1 MKVFGKQLIKKF
13 GQSVRSSGKGRV
25 FQGKRA
31 VSRSVM
37 DVRNPGGRGSN
48 FVKKTVN
55 TSPSPSRWEN
65 FKSRAK
71 LASAGI
77 LGASGAVGLTSNS
90 QKGSGESINVFISKP
105 TTIGKQIQK

>member
-1 MKVFGKQLIKKF
+1 MKVFGKRAISALTRGI
-13 GQSVRSSGKGRV
+13 RSSGKGRV
-25 FQGKRA
+25 FQGRQA
-31 VSRSVM
+31 VRRSVM
-37 DVRNPGGRGSN
+37 DVRSPGGRGSSY
-48 FVKKTVN
+48 VKKAIKTDP
-55 TSPSPSRWEN
+55 TPSRWEN